1 MPTGEFLECLWAI
14 FLNALISFL
23 IEEVEP
29 KDAMKKKISNFLEKQ
44 HRKVFLVTLLFLF
57 LIVLCA
63 HFFTMTGS
71 VIKGNVLT
79 LL

>member
-1 MPTGEFLECLWAI
+1 MPKGEFLECLWAI
-14 FLNALISFL
+14 FFNALISFL

-44 HRKVFLVTLLFLF
+44 HRKGFLVTLLFMF

-63 HFFTMTGS
+63 HFFYS
-71 VIKGNVLT
+71 DRL
-79 LL
+79 

>member
-1 MPTGEFLECLWAI
+1 MPKGDFLECLWAI

-44 HRKVFLVTLLFLF
+44 HRKGFLVTLL
-57 LIVLCA
+57 LC
-63 HFFTMTGS
+63 S
-71 VIKGNVLT
+71 
-79 LL
+79 